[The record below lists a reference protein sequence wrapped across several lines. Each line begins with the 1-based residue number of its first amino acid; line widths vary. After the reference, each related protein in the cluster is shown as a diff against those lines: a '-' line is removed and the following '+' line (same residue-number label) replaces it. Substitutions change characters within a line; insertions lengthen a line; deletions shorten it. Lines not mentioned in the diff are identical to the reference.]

1 MQTIKRILVSTD
13 LGSSSDTVMRAAA
26 ALGELTGAELHV
38 LHTYEFNAAPY
49 GDVPAETFQA
59 RIAQIKQTLDQQIER
74 TVPPKSRV
82 ASRDVIIYVAF
93 KAILERADSI
103 KADLIVLGRHRGGAT
118 AAGFLGGTADRVL
131 REAKVPVLVV
141 HDPLAAPLRRVLAP
155 IDLSEPA
162 LHALEIAT
170 SWATSLAPA
179 GEPAEII
186 ALHVIPQVYHDDA
199 VPFDSAQLGAR
210 MHEEVEARSQGQ
222 TFQSLRFREE
232 IIWADDA
239 AAAILAFI
247 EKEKVDMTVMGT
259 HGHGAIKRA
268 LIGSVASGVARAAGC
283 PVLLVPPAHMD

>member
-1 MQTIKRILVSTD
+1 METIERILVSTD

-26 ALGELTGAELHV
+26 ALAELTGAELHV

-49 GDVPAETFQA
+49 GDVPATTFQA
-59 RIAQIKQTLDQQIER
+59 RIAQIRKTLDEQIER
-74 TVPPKSRV
+74 TVPAKSNV
-82 ASRDVIIYVAF
+82 ASREVMIYVAF
-93 KAILERADSI
+93 KAILERADAI
-103 KADLIVLGRHRGGAT
+103 GADLIVLGRHRGAGAG
-118 AAGFLGGTADRVL
+118 GFLGGTADRVL
-131 REAKVPVLVV
+131 REAKVPCLVV
-141 HDPLAAPLRRVLAP
+141 HDPLSAPLRRVLAP

-186 ALHVIPQVYHDDA
+186 ALHVIPQVYSADD

-222 TFQSLRFREE
+222 TYQSLRFREE